1 MTVTVNCAAC
11 GQGFQMDVDEE
22 GWKLEMVQ
30 NLVKTTVVCNRCAD
44 LHESK
49 RRSDYFAKK
58 QVAKGSNQPF

>member
-22 GWKLEMVQ
+22 GWKLGVIQ
-30 NLVKTTVVCNRCAD
+30 TLVKIVLCERCAH
-44 LHESK
+44 LKESK
-49 RRSDYFAKK
+49 KRSEYFARK